1 MKGERGS
8 ILGRWTA
15 NLPGEFRELIFRP
28 DGQFRLNRCHNNEL
42 VLDYGLFT
50 VDLSNRALV
59 YDSRF
64 APVET
69 RGLDFYGDTLGI
81 KVTEEKEGGVGLTLG
96 DTQLFLYPKE
106 DHEPASFTVLNI
118 AVTDIDAAVA
128 ELGSRGIEFESY
140 GGDIET
146 DENGIFRGADQGNG
160 PNIAWFKDP
169 SGNILS
175 VIEK

>member
-1 MKGERGS
+1 MAQATKQKSKDIFKLDESFSSYS
-8 ILGRWTA
+8 IDDVKA
-15 NLPGEFRELIFRP
+15 
-28 DGQFRLNRCHNNEL
+28 
-42 VLDYGLFT
+42 
-50 VDLSNRALV
+50 AK
-59 YDSRF
+59 
-64 APVET
+64 
-69 RGLDFYGDTLGI
+69 DFYGDTLGI

>member
-1 MKGERGS
+1 MAQATKQKSKDIFKLDESFSSYS
-8 ILGRWTA
+8 IEDVKAA
-15 NLPGEFRELIFRP
+15 N
-28 DGQFRLNRCHNNEL
+28 
-42 VLDYGLFT
+42 
-50 VDLSNRALV
+50 
-59 YDSRF
+59 
-64 APVET
+64 
-69 RGLDFYGDTLGI
+69 DFYGETLGI
-81 KVTEEKEGGVGLTLG
+81 KVTEEKEGGLGLTLG

-128 ELGSRGIEFESY
+128 ELSSRGIEFESY

-146 DENGIFRGADQGNG
+146 DENGIFRGADQDSG

-175 VIEK
+175 VIEKS

>member
-1 MKGERGS
+1 MEQATKQKSKDIFKLDESFSSYS
-8 ILGRWTA
+8 IDDVKA
-15 NLPGEFRELIFRP
+15 
-28 DGQFRLNRCHNNEL
+28 
-42 VLDYGLFT
+42 
-50 VDLSNRALV
+50 AK
-59 YDSRF
+59 
-64 APVET
+64 
-69 RGLDFYGDTLGI
+69 DFYGDTLGI

>member
-1 MKGERGS
+1 MAQATKQKSKDIFKLDESFSSYS
-8 ILGRWTA
+8 IDDVKA
-15 NLPGEFRELIFRP
+15 
-28 DGQFRLNRCHNNEL
+28 
-42 VLDYGLFT
+42 
-50 VDLSNRALV
+50 AK
-59 YDSRF
+59 
-64 APVET
+64 
-69 RGLDFYGDTLGI
+69 DFYGDTLGI
-81 KVTEEKEGGVGLTLG
+81 KVTEEKEGGLGITLG

-128 ELGSRGIEFESY
+128 ELSSRGIEFESY

-146 DENGIFRGADQGNG
+146 DENGIFRGADQDSG

-175 VIEK
+175 VIEKS